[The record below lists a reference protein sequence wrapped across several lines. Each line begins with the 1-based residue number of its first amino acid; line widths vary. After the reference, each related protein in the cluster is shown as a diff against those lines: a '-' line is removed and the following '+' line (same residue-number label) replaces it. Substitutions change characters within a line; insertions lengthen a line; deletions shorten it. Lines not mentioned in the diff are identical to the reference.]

1 MIYHIIKSG
10 LSRKIGSEL
19 SNSVLALVRLQND
32 SMEGLYVINKYV
44 PGIDSLIWK
53 YIFECNHICL
63 VESIVITWV
72 MWNSHRPIYS

>member
-32 SMEGLYVINKYV
+32 SMEG
-44 PGIDSLIWK
+44 
-53 YIFECNHICL
+53 
-63 VESIVITWV
+63 
-72 MWNSHRPIYS
+72 